1 MRPIFVGIFGSH
13 RMMRE
18 EIARTLEHKKSIKL
32 VDGESDIGVFDGEV
46 ASAEAELS
54 AAILRSP
61 KMRPIV
67 LLFAPD
73 PKQCVTWIRLGAW
86 GIVQHRTYK
95 VDLQPAIISVSK
107 QRPWLTI
114 DLLRC
119 WANSESWAQD
129 NKFPQLT
136 SREREVM
143 QLITSKSLCN
153 KEIASIL
160 NISERTVKFHVGNVF
175 RKLHVSSRNGL
186 NTTTLHLAS

>member
-13 RMMRE
+13 RMVRE
-18 EIARTLEHKKSIKL
+18 EIARTLARKKNIKI
-32 VDGESDIGVFDGEV
+32 VEDEFDIGVFDGEV

-73 PKQCVTWIRLGAW
+73 PKQCVRWIRLGAW
-86 GIVQHRTYK
+86 GIVQHMTYK
-95 VDLQPAIISVSK
+95 VDLQLAIISVSK
-107 QRPWLTI
+107 QRPWFTI

-119 WANSESWAQD
+119 WANSDSWALD
-129 NKFPQLT
+129 KKFPQLT

-143 QLITSKSLCN
+143 ALITSKSLCN

-160 NISERTVKFHVGNVF
+160 NISERTVKFHIGNVF

-186 NTTTLHLAS
+186 NTTKLPLAS